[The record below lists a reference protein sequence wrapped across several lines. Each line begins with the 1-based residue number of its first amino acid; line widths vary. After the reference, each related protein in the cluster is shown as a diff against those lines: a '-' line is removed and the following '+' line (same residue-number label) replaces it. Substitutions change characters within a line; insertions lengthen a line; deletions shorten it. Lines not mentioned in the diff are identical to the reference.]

1 MGLFRRLA
9 VSAIVP
15 AMLTSTLPLPHMES
29 IALAETEPQAGLDYA
44 RSMSKAFE
52 QVAAT
57 TTPSVVNIK
66 ATKKAK
72 ANSNRPQMPRLPD
85 PFFDFFGED
94 FLERHGGGDPVP
106 QEGLGTGVIISAE
119 GHILTNNHVVGDADE
134 VEVRVHNRTEALRAE
149 VVGTD
154 PRSDLAVIKIKPNG
168 LNITPAKLGDSDHL
182 KIGEWVLA
190 IGNPFNLDHTVT
202 AGIVS
207 AKGRDNLNQGQYED
221 FIQTDAAINPGN
233 SGGPLVNLNG
243 EVVGINTAIFSRS
256 GGYMGIGF
264 AIPSNMAKMVS
275 SSLIEKG
282 KVVRG
287 WLGVVIQPLTEELA
301 KSFEYAGTEGALV
314 GQVQPESPAD
324 KAGLK
329 QGDIITEFGGTKIKN
344 VNHLRNLVAQTSPGN
359 KIDVVLLRG
368 GKRET
373 LAVKIEELPAQT
385 AAEAKTEQ
393 TESNIGVTVDS
404 LTPELAQRLGSK
416 RTRGVVI
423 TNVTPGSIAAA
434 AMLTRGD
441 IITSVNGQEIE
452 SAKEFRRL
460 LTDEA
465 LKKGVRLLIESNGME
480 RFAILR
486 SKE

>member
-15 AMLTSTLPLPHMES
+15 AMITSTIPLPAMQELAH
-29 IALAETEPQAGLDYA
+29 AETEPQAGIDYA

-72 ANSNRPQMPRLPD
+72 ANPNRPQMPRLPD

-94 FLERHGGGDPVP
+94 FMERHGGGDPVP

-119 GHILTNNHVVGDADE
+119 GHILTNNHVVGEADE
-134 VEVRVHNRTEALRAE
+134 VEVRVHNRTDAIRAE

-154 PRSDLAVIKIKPNG
+154 PRSDLAVIKIKANG
-168 LNITPAKLGDSDHL
+168 MNISPARLGDSDHL

-207 AKGRDNLNQGQYED
+207 AKGRSNLNQGQYED

-264 AIPSNMAKMVS
+264 AIPSNMAKVVAN
-275 SSLIEKG
+275 SLIEKG
-282 KVVRG
+282 KVIRG

-301 KSFEYAGTEGALV
+301 KSFEYGGTEGALV
-314 GQVQPESPAD
+314 GQVQPESPAA

-329 QGDIITEFGGTKIKN
+329 QGDIILEFSGTKIKN

-359 KIDVVLLRG
+359 KIEIVFMRA

-373 LAVKIEELPAQT
+373 LSVKIEELPAQGS
-385 AAEAKTEQ
+385 EEPKSEQ
-393 TESNIGVTVDS
+393 TETSIGITVDT
-404 LTPELAQRLGSK
+404 LTPDLAQRLGSK
-416 RTRGVVI
+416 RAKGVII
-423 TNVTPGSIAAA
+423 TNVAPGSVAAA
-434 AMLTRGD
+434 ALLSRGD
-441 IITSVNGQEIE
+441 IITSVNGQEVE
-452 SAKEFRRL
+452 NAKEFRKL
-460 LTDEA
+460 VTEEA
-465 LKKGVRLLIESNGME
+465 LKKGVRLLVESNGME

-486 SKE
+486 SRE